1 MIKLTKEQK
10 LVAGTRLRGRKIR
23 HYIVEK
29 VGSHTDDIAQVAA
42 AHFGISR
49 QAVNTQLRRLVSAGI
64 LIAQGATRSRRYALA
79 VLDEKQI
86 VVPLIPGMA
95 EDAIWRT
102 EVVPFLSDIPQRAH
116 EIWQY
121 GCTEMLNN
129 AIDHSAGT
137 KVILRLQRTAATIRI
152 ILSDDGEGIFRKV
165 TRELQLD
172 DERHAVLELAKG
184 KLTTDPENHTGEGI
198 FFTSRLFDEF
208 YILSG
213 NVFFSHHT
221 PRNEDWIL
229 EAGDT
234 TSGTQVRLQL
244 NNNTTKMVA
253 RVLSQYTTGGDYEFS
268 RTVVPV
274 HLARYGNEALISRS
288 QAKRLLAR
296 FDRFRTVVLD
306 FTDVERIGQGFA
318 DEVFRVFAKRHRDVE
333 LVPIK
338 TNRSVKTMIRR
349 VKSMG

>member
-1 MIKLTKEQK
+1 M
-10 LVAGTRLRGRKIR
+10 AGVRLRGREIR
-23 HYIVEK
+23 HYIVET
-29 VGSHTDDIAQVAA
+29 VGSHPDDIAQVTATR
-42 AHFGISR
+42 FGISR
-49 QAVNTQLRRLVSAGI
+49 QAVNTHLRRLVSAGI
-64 LIAQGATRSRRYALA
+64 LIAQGATRGRRYALA

-86 VVPLIPGMA
+86 VVPLTPGTA
-95 EDAIWRT
+95 EDTIWRM
-102 EVVPFLSDIPQRAH
+102 EIVPFLTDVPPRAH
-116 EIWQY
+116 EMWQY

-137 KVILRLQRTAATIRI
+137 KVTLRLQRTAVTLRA
-152 ILSDDGEGIFRKV
+152 ILNDDGEGIFRKV

-198 FFTSRLFDEF
+198 FFTSRMFDEF

-221 PRNEDWIL
+221 PKNEDWIM
-229 EAGDT
+229 ETSGT
-234 TSGTQVRLQL
+234 NSGTQVGLQL
-244 NNNTTKMVA
+244 NNNTTKTVA
-253 RVLSQYTTGGDYEFS
+253 RVFNKYTTNGDYEFS

-274 HLARYGNEALISRS
+274 HLVRYGDEALISRS

-306 FTDVERIGQGFA
+306 FTDVERIGRGFA
-318 DEVFRVFAKRHRDVE
+318 DEVFRVFAKKHRDVE
-333 LVPIK
+333 LIPIR
-338 TNRSVKTMIRR
+338 TNRSVKAVIRR
-349 VKSMG
+349 VKNMG